1 MGQILDKPVTD
12 KSTHSGKNVF
22 LRYGCSSMQGYRV
35 SMEDRHNYITS
46 LPKDTPSS
54 IQSLNSEVSFF
65 AVYDGHSGDSC
76 ADFLSKNLFKHVL
89 VEESKADNLTVS
101 TLLSSDDRIKSGFM
115 KTDAAFEK
123 AGEGLDDSGTT
134 AVTTFVKKIGDKVEV
149 ICANTGDSRC
159 VLFNEGKTEP
169 MSYDHKPTNQLERDR
184 IHKAGSFV
192 EFSRVNGSL
201 AVSRAFGD
209 LSYKKSLKVPPEEQA
224 VTALPDIKRVQISVD
239 KSKRKDFTFLVLACD
254 GIWDVMSNEDATKFV
269 RDRLV
274 KQREGKYIPSS
285 ATTDSEF
292 DDAVQPKSYKN
303 GEYDLGAICED
314 MLDYCVKCLD
324 SKDNVSVIIV
334 LFE

>member
-1 MGQILDKPVTD
+1 
-12 KSTHSGKNVF
+12 
-22 LRYGCSSMQGYRV
+22 
-35 SMEDRHNYITS
+35 MEDRHNYITA
-46 LPKDTPSS
+46 LPKDAPQP
-54 IQSLNSEVSFF
+54 IQSLSPELSFF

-76 ADFLSKNLFKHVL
+76 ADFLSKNLFKLVL
-89 VEESKADNLTVS
+89 TEESRAENVS
-101 TLLSSDDRIKSGFM
+101 VNSLLSSDERIKSGFM

-123 AGEGLDDSGTT
+123 AGEGVDDSGTT
-134 AVTTFVKKIGDKVEV
+134 AVTTFVKKIGDKIEI

-184 IHKAGSFV
+184 IQRAGSFV

-209 LSYKKSLKVPPEEQA
+209 LSYKKSLKVSPEEQA
-224 VTALPDIKRVQISVD
+224 VTALPDIKRVQISGE
-239 KSKRKDFTFLVLACD
+239 KSKRKDYSFLILACD

-269 RDRLV
+269 RDRLI
-274 KQREGKYIPSS
+274 KQRDGKYIPSS
-285 ATTDSEF
+285 ASTDSEF

-324 SKDNVSVIIV
+324 SKDNVSVVIV